1 MFRDIINK
9 LETITLLE
17 GGNIWK
23 DQLATKR
30 IDKKDVIPTVKFLE
44 KITGLKLVDNLLGST
59 GIKDTSGD
67 IDVAVDANRYDKNEL
82 QAKLDAWAKKNDPNA
97 LTKKTGVS
105 VHFRTP
111 INGNPSNGYIQT
123 DFMFLNDVP
132 FAQWSMKANPSFFK
146 GAHKHI
152 VLASVAKPLGLK
164 WSFAQGL
171 TDRNT
176 GEPVKGGKDA
186 NQVAKALFGP
196 KATADT
202 ISTVENMLIALAND
216 PDREKKLADARTV
229 IGQELEQYEKSN
241 LTEEEDPSAP
251 NKLSKPELE
260 KVLRDNGYENLKVK
274 GNKII
279 ALVQIPDGSTSTEF
293 RVAILQE
300 ILEVLKQ
307 QLPQH
312 FPSYTDDASLRS
324 SIGGIIFADSPLHV
338 VVKDSGK
345 QGDKSAGV
353 ANEIELGSIIESVI
367 EKYGSANVTFTD
379 ERGVKLTI
387 ENANNVEVA
396 GRDTAGRKKADVL
409 ITSPNSKLP
418 ISIKKVNADM
428 WESADNLFGKRAK
441 EVVEKLVSE
450 GIVELIQIGS
460 RKGEPVYKLSKEI
473 VMEPTEEEALQAI
486 FGSDINPE
494 GGIVIQTFKPEHFKQ
509 NENNVD
515 VDAHAVI
522 ITKDD
527 IPESHVMY
535 WLLRNDKDRN
545 SKSLG
550 IPGIRPLGVT
560 AKRAFGKSGSKDI
573 IEVDVDGNVI
583 KGGASPAKKDKE
595 EKPKD
600 WIKKRKS
607 RDQIGIG
614 RELRKK

>member
-1 MFRDIINK
+1 MRDIINK

-23 DQLATKR
+23 DKLATQR
-30 IDKKDVIPTVKFLE
+30 IDKKDVVPTVQFLE
-44 KITGLKLVDNLLGST
+44 KITGLKLADNLLGST

-67 IDVAVDANRYDKNEL
+67 IDVAVDANKVDKNQL
-82 QAKLDAWAKKNDPNA
+82 QAKLDAWAKNNDPTA

-111 INGNPSNGYIQT
+111 INGNPNNGYIQS

-132 FAQWSMKANPSFFK
+132 FALWSMKANPSFFK

-186 NQVAKALFGP
+186 NLVAKALFGP
-196 KATADT
+196 KATTET
-202 ISTVENMLIALAND
+202 ISTVENMLAALAND

-229 IGQELEQYEKSN
+229 IGQELEQYEKSKLN
-241 LTEEEDPSAP
+241 EEDGPSSA
-251 NKLSKPELE
+251 NKLSKSELE
-260 KVLRDNGYENLKVK
+260 KVLRDNGFNDVKIK
-274 GNKII
+274 GNKLIV
-279 ALVQIPDGSTSTEF
+279 LTQIPDGKKEQVF
-293 RVAILQE
+293 RIALLQE
-300 ILEVLKQ
+300 ILEYLQKT
-307 QLPQH
+307 LPDHNPQY
-312 FPSYTDDASLRS
+312 SNDASLKS
-324 SIGGIIFADSPLHV
+324 SIGGIVFSDSPLHI

-345 QGDKSAGV
+345 QGNKSAGV
-353 ANEIELGSIIESVI
+353 ANEIELGSLIQSVI
-367 EKYGSANVTFTD
+367 EKFGSANVAFKD
-379 ERGVKLTI
+379 PRGVKLTI
-387 ENANNVEVA
+387 ENANEVEIA
-396 GRDTAGRKKADVL
+396 GRTTSGRRKADV
-409 ITSPNSKLP
+409 IIKSPNSKLP

-428 WESADNLFGKRAK
+428 WESADNLFGERARK
-441 EVVEKLVSE
+441 VVEKLVAD
-450 GIVELIQIGS
+450 GVVELKQIKEL
-460 RKGEPVYKLSKEI
+460 KGKPVYQLSKEI

-509 NENNVD
+509 DDNNVD

-522 ITKDD
+522 INKQD
-527 IPESHVMY
+527 IPDSHVMY
-535 WLLRNDKDRN
+535 WILRNDETRN

-560 AKRAFGKSGSKDI
+560 AKRALGSKGTKDVI
-573 IEVDVDGNVI
+573 VVDSEGNLI
-583 KGGASPAKKDKE
+583 KSSVAPSTKEKEDK
-595 EKPKD
+595 PD
-600 WIKKRKS
+600 WIDKIKNPELGVGRKKRK
-607 RDQIGIG
+607 I
-614 RELRKK
+614 